1 MIPAYEHHREA
12 SIDVLS
18 VCKLFTDILSF
29 CKILFS
35 HGIKKIPIIMWSV
48 QTTSIKICIF
58 QTCLLLFEDLK
69 IFMHNWQFKWN
80 WGGRWYW
87 ILQHSFTNTWQKF
100 SQLSLV
106 WLCFVLFT
114 PDHGLSVSVE
124 LFLWYFSRI
133 SKLGLVLLQRCKY
146 YDVLG
151 WIEFDMHEC
160 FR

>member
-1 MIPAYEHHREA
+1 MKLGRKMI
-12 SIDVLS
+12 
-18 VCKLFTDILSF
+18 
-29 CKILFS
+29 
-35 HGIKKIPIIMWSV
+35 
-48 QTTSIKICIF
+48 
-58 QTCLLLFEDLK
+58 
-69 IFMHNWQFKWN
+69 
-80 WGGRWYW
+80 YW

-151 WIEFDMHEC
+151 WIEFDMHELC
-160 FR
+160 FCKQNQLSVHSMNNTASRRSISFLFLWYPEFKCCVYHISRLIYSNAWIITLGFACIEWNNVGYVSRAN